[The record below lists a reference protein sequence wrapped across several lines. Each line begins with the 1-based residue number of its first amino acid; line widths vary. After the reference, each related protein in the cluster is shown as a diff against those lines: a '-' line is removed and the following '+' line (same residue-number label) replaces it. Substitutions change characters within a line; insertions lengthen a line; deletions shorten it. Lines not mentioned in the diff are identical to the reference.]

1 MEQHTPIS
9 QIEVLQEVKKN
20 ELTQAYE
27 KRLARLE
34 RYVAKVD
41 SVMKD
46 LETQVAE
53 GTFEAFSEEQIRVQ
67 LTCLPNLIADAG
79 ILLAKIQR
87 AYSYAKNDTKSIWSQ
102 YWVDCNKR
110 KESLGLSSAED
121 RKSWVEIQPDV
132 RQARNQESEWQ
143 YNVARAQVIYDR
155 YVNLFASCRKLAN
168 LIPTYNKAQ
177 DDYLKYNMPEEQK

>member
-1 MEQHTPIS
+1 MESHSPIS
-9 QIEVLQEVKKN
+9 QIQVLQEVRKN

-34 RYVAKVD
+34 KYVAKVD
-41 SVMKD
+41 SVMQEMEQQIVD
-46 LETQVAE
+46 
-53 GTFEAFSEEQIRVQ
+53 GTFEAFSEEQIRIQ
-67 LTCLPNLIADAG
+67 LTVLPNMIADAG

-102 YWVDCNKR
+102 FWVDCNKR
-110 KESLGLSSAED
+110 KEQLGLSSAED

-143 YNVARAQVIYDR
+143 YNVARAQTIFDR
-155 YVNLFASCRKLAN
+155 YNNLFTSCRKLAN
-168 LIPTYNKAQ
+168 LIPSYNKAQ